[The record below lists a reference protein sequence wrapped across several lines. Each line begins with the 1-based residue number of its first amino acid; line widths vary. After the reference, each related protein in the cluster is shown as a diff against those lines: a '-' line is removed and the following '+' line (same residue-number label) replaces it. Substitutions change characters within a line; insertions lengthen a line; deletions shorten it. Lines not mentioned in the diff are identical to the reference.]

1 MSRLSCFV
9 VLFGLVGCASSQTTE
24 RPFFDVLDPSSA
36 AAKSSLDES
45 ASITFRSGF
54 DTKDS
59 VSQRLGMPM
68 AKAALRAE
76 GACGERWVYS
86 RPSLA
91 GGESKLRVMLVDFDT
106 NGLVCNSL
114 YRDE

>member
-1 MSRLSCFV
+1 MNRLSCFV
-9 VLFGLVGCASSQTTE
+9 VLFGLVGCASSQANE
-24 RPFFDVLDPSSA
+24 IPLFDVLDPTSA
-36 AAKSSLDES
+36 TANSPLDEN
-45 ASITFRSGF
+45 ASVPFRSGF

-59 VSQRLGMPM
+59 VSERLGTPV

-76 GACGERWVYS
+76 RACGERWVYS

-91 GGESKLRVMLVDFDT
+91 GGESKLRVMLVDFDA